1 MKTQRPVLT
10 LLCASLLTVFA
21 AQAIA
26 DDGTQ
31 STTTT
36 TTTSTV
42 ATRLANRYATFAG
55 SESNAEALVNAL
67 RNGTSATL
75 DTTTTTTVTNPDG
88 TTSTSTTTT
97 PTAIQPATGKMGW
110 GNVNIALALAQDE
123 LKQMGITQPTA
134 DQINA
139 VLNGGT
145 ITSADGSSQ
154 SLQGVLALRAQG
166 EGWGQISHTLGFK
179 LGDVVSASNNGHS
192 QAGATHGS
200 KPELASSHS
209 TGADRPAHP
218 DHPQRPDRPDRPQR
232 PDRPDHVGRPGG

>member
-10 LLCASLLTVFA
+10 LLCASLLAAFA

-26 DDGTQ
+26 QT
-31 STTTT
+31 STTATT
-36 TTTSTV
+36 TTTSTSTE
-42 ATRLANRYATFAG
+42 ATRLANRYASFAG

-67 RNGTSATL
+67 RDGTSATL
-75 DTTTTTTVTNPDG
+75 DTSTTTTVTNPDG

-97 PTAIQPATGKMGW
+97 PTTIQPATGKMGW
-110 GNVNIALALAQDE
+110 GNVNIALALVQNE
-123 LKQMGITQPTA
+123 LKQMGITQPTT

-145 ITSADGSSQ
+145 VTLADGTTQ
-154 SLQGVLALRAQG
+154 TMQGVLALRAEG

-192 QAGATHGS
+192 QAGAEHGN
-200 KPELASSHS
+200 KPEVAS
-209 TGADRPAHP
+209 AHP
-218 DHPQRPDRPDRPQR
+218 DKVERPDHPTRPDHPDRPNRPQR
-232 PDRPDHVGRPGG
+232 PDRPDHAGRPGG

>member
-10 LLCASLLTVFA
+10 LLCASLLSVFA

-26 DDGTQ
+26 DDGTT
-31 STTTT
+31 TTTT
-36 TTTSTV
+36 TTTSTE

-55 SESNAEALVNAL
+55 SESNAEALVDAL
-67 RNGTSATL
+67 RNGTSVTL

-88 TTSTSTTTT
+88 TTSTNTTTT
-97 PTAIQPATGKMGW
+97 PTTFQPATGKMGW

-123 LKQMGITQPTA
+123 LKQMGITDPTA
-134 DQINA
+134 DQIEA
-139 VLNGGT
+139 ALNGGT
-145 ITSADGSSQ
+145 LTSSDGTSQ

-166 EGWGQISHTLGFK
+166 EGWGQIANTLGFK
-179 LGDVVSASNNGHS
+179 LGDVVSASNNGGHS
-192 QAGATHGS
+192 QAGAQHGS
-200 KPELASSHS
+200 KPEVAGSH
-209 TGADRPAHP
+209 ADRAARPEHP